1 MPTSILKTST
11 SIAKHSSVRFNHRTR
26 VYLVPDVSSYSQEE
40 YDACFTTEADEKRNN
55 NDIVKTITVMRTGS
69 AADRECDDFC
79 DRGLEHMT
87 SSAVA
92 QQRKEDRTRVIDS
105 VLDEQDEQWDG
116 GYYDGDRLAAA
127 SQHLTFDAANLA
139 ATRAQSDASITG
151 AASSSELLAYTLAR
165 VLSTPYFSTIA
176 QPNSVVLRSQS
187 MPSPRSLAEKIRP
200 ATP

>member
-1 MPTSILKTST
+1 
-11 SIAKHSSVRFNHRTR
+11 
-26 VYLVPDVSSYSQEE
+26 
-40 YDACFTTEADEKRNN
+40 
-55 NDIVKTITVMRTGS
+55 
-69 AADRECDDFC
+69 
-79 DRGLEHMT
+79 MT

-105 VLDEQDEQWDG
+105 VLDEQEEQWDD

-127 SQHLTFDAANLA
+127 SQHLTFNAANLA
-139 ATRAQSDASITG
+139 ATRAQSD
-151 AASSSELLAYTLAR
+151 ASSSELLAYTLAR